1 MFFKELQSTFFC
13 QNEPIY
19 PHFYFYFDLNQKQRK
34 FAKEKFIDSQ
44 IRRFTDSQIRR
55 FADTGFM
62 KTSDELVK
70 RNIVVQIILIIKNG
84 DDDSNN
90 YLILL

>member
-1 MFFKELQSTFFC
+1 MFFKELQSTFVC

-44 IRRFTDSQIRR
+44 IRRFE
-55 FADTGFM
+55 DTGFM

-70 RNIVVQIILIIKNG
+70 RNIVVQIVLIIKNG

-90 YLILL
+90 YLIFL